1 MPSSSLLASLG
12 HPDLSPASIPSPPT
26 SRNDLDGKEKQ
37 RLLRQAKKLSQILG
51 DLQAT
56 VAPVRPVKGSTPAVL
71 EVPPTG
77 LSQLHV
83 PSSSERSFIEPS
95 PRSPRFSPMAHT
107 VAASTMSSP
116 SLLPSVHDDS
126 NRTVPRR
133 RSSIIPA
140 HINQF
145 DLTRFG
151 LGRRDWSGS
160 MRTSSARSD
169 ENASQTD
176 HRDLVAETQSDSSD
190 LHSLDN
196 VHVTRPRN
204 KPRWRSVY
212 NLNPT
217 EFGARPRSP
226 GDSPMPAYSSKR
238 GVSLWTKR
246 RASNEDQRCP
256 LADQGQE
263 SGMHPPLTESQRI
276 LSLRRG
282 RKLTQVFGTEPPIA
296 LYRAPSR
303 LEDVPSTPDAIQRER
318 TKTYLALSSGDLR
331 FANSER
337 SPRHRSRSSLSSV
350 DSIPPPSPH
359 PTMNDV
365 EIEIECDPTS
375 SHPLSGP
382 DENPEAQCS
391 RDRPED
397 GDAFRRR
404 RLRAAKLSRFFGV
417 TYNDLTGPIGMAVQ
431 GRQDSGEEA
440 ISPEAQAAGVGVRID
455 GPGWF
460 WNRADSNHSSSEG
473 AQDADMNAV
482 IALLRQMPRAK

>member
-12 HPDLSPASIPSPPT
+12 HPDLSLASTPSPPT

-37 RLLRQAKKLSQILG
+37 RLLRQASKLSQILG
-51 DLQAT
+51 ELQAT
-56 VAPVRPVKGSTPAVL
+56 VAPTRPVRDSTPAVL

-83 PSSSERSFIEPS
+83 PSSSGRSFTEPS

-107 VAASTMSSP
+107 VAASTMSP
-116 SLLPSVHDDS
+116 SLLPPVHDDS

-140 HINQF
+140 HINQL

-160 MRTSSARSD
+160 MRASSAHSD
-169 ENASQTD
+169 DNASHTD
-176 HRDLVAETQSDSSD
+176 QRPLVAETQSDLSD
-190 LHSLDN
+190 LHSLEN

-212 NLNPT
+212 NLNPM
-217 EFGARPRSP
+217 EFGAHPRSS
-226 GDSPMPAYSSKR
+226 GDSPMSACSSKR

-246 RASNEDQRCP
+246 RASNEGQRCP

-263 SGMHPPLTESQRI
+263 GITSGMPLPLTESQRV
-276 LSLRRG
+276 LSIRRG

-296 LYRAPSR
+296 LYRAPSHV
-303 LEDVPSTPDAIQRER
+303 EDVPTTSDAIQRER

-331 FANSER
+331 SANSQR
-337 SPRHRSRSSLSSV
+337 SSRHRSHSSLSSA
-350 DSIPPPSPH
+350 DSILPPSPH

-365 EIEIECDPTS
+365 EIECELTS
-375 SHPLSGP
+375 PHPLSGP
-382 DENPEAQCS
+382 DEDPEAQCS
-391 RDRPED
+391 RDGSGD
-397 GDAFRRR
+397 GEAFRRR

-417 TYNDLTGPIGMAVQ
+417 TYNDLTGPIGIPVK
-431 GRQDSGEEA
+431 GRQDNGEEV
-440 ISPEAQAAGVGVRID
+440 ISPQAQATEVGVRID

-460 WNRADSNHSSSEG
+460 WNRTDSNHGSEG
-473 AQDADMNAV
+473 AQDADMNAA
-482 IALLRQMPRAK
+482 IALLRQMPRA